1 VRRAA
6 FAASI
11 AVAPAP
17 VTAFITALV
26 AASLAPSIVALA
38 RLASIA
44 ILVAVF
50 LAALAVEALARPAV
64 SLPARFRRRCRIRGT
79 RWRAIRRL
87 IGASFTKITM
97 TVTPSMPMALAPGAF
112 ALFAARRH
120 GCAGS
125 RALVAAMSSTIVT
138 LWTPLVRASAGTPDL
153 DQFWFGRRRGS
164 G

>member
-1 VRRAA
+1 MPVRRAA

-79 RWRAIRRL
+79 RWRTIRRL

-112 ALFAARRH
+112 ALFAARRFATCRRS

-125 RALVAAMSSTIVT
+125 RALVAAMSSAIVT
-138 LWTPLVRASAGTPDL
+138 LWTPLV
-153 DQFWFGRRRGS
+153 
-164 G
+164 